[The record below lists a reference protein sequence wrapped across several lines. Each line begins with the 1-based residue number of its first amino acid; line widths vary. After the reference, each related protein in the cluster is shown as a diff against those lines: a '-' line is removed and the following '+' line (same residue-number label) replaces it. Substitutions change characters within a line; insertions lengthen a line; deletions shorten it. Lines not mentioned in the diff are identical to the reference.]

1 MSEYESVI
9 IIKPDLSKNKL
20 SEITSKVENKIRE
33 FANIIKKEDLR
44 REIFSI

>member
-9 IIKPDLSKNKL
+9 ITKPDLSKNKL
-20 SEITSKVENKIRE
+20 SEITSKVEKKITE

-44 REIFSI
+44 RKSSSL